1 MICIFIDTNILNSG
15 CKDFTSAHFMS
26 KLDDITRE
34 IESNDYYYYEKVKIL
49 LAQIVIDELFDHQIS
64 EHDKYKETLKGLKL
78 HDTII
83 NIPNNY
89 KELLTN
95 IFKEAIASLA
105 FGSVK
110 CELVSYPCE
119 SSLQNIIK
127 RSLERRAPFEGK
139 DKKSDKGF
147 KDVVLWES
155 ILEYKRN
162 NKLDTI
168 LLFSADKRIC
178 DISLKKEFQE
188 IFNDEIFLICREH
201 DNGNQQLFE
210 VLAKLQKKQYQKTY
224 SESLKYR
231 LIELLKNETLS
242 EIVQGEPVFYE
253 NEDLG
258 FTVDDVNILDR
269 NIISV
274 VDDTENQRIHFQI
287 SMKIMLYANDGQDTY
302 TQGECKCEL
311 DTDYSFEDD
320 TFYAMHIACDL
331 LNDIDYT
338 NGYPIN

>member
-34 IESNDYYYYEKVKIL
+34 IESNDYYGEVKIL

-78 HDTII
+78 HNTVI
-83 NIPNNY
+83 NIPDNY
-89 KELLTN
+89 KELLTS
-95 IFKEAIASLA
+95 IFKDALASLS

-110 CELVSYPCE
+110 CEIVPYPPE
-119 SSLQNIIK
+119 NSLQNIIK

-147 KDVVLWES
+147 KDVILWES
-155 ILEYKRN
+155 ILEYKRS

-178 DISLKKEFQE
+178 DISLRNEFKK
-188 IFNDEIFLICREH
+188 IFSDEIFLICREN

-210 VLAKLQKKQYQKTY
+210 VIAKLQKKQYQKTY
-224 SESLKYR
+224 SESLKYH
-231 LIELLKNETLS
+231 LIELLENETLS
-242 EIVQGEPVFYE
+242 GLVQGEPVFYE
-253 NEDLG
+253 NDDLG
-258 FTVDDVNILDR
+258 FTVDNVDILDK

-274 VDDTENQRIHFQI
+274 VDDAENQRIHFQI
-287 SMKIMLYANDGQDTY
+287 SMKIMLSANDGQGAY
-302 TQGECKCEL
+302 TQGESKCVL
-311 DTDYSFEDD
+311 AADYSFEDD